1 MVLLASWLRISHTP
15 ERGLSAQTGVCE
27 KQPGQQ
33 LKEQQHGLK
42 MVSVVSPLHPFDSL
56 GHFSIKIEIDKRG
69 SKTGVHLE
77 KADDGPHSLYEINNF
92 EEDER
97 KSV

>member
-15 ERGLSAQTGVCE
+15 ERGLSAQTGACE

-33 LKEQQHGLK
+33 LKQQQHSLI
-42 MVSVVSPLHPFDSL
+42 SVVSPLHPLDSL
-56 GHFSIKIEIDKRG
+56 GHFSIKIEIQKEELKPVYI
-69 SKTGVHLE
+69 SSE
-77 KADDGPHSLYEINNF
+77 NADVGPHSLYVINNF

-97 KSV
+97 KIV